1 MADRSGWSAQP
12 YPCDY
17 EDSHSMKNSEKSGFF
32 KSLFGGEQEVPPRA
46 AVPLYI
52 PIPVTKAEKE
62 TLPNIEAMWNQVTQQ
77 RLGPLLLLQEVN
89 RYLDKINLM
98 PLPYEQR
105 TRMSNILLNEVAT
118 AIGSL
123 FARFFQQG
131 GGIPETRE
139 QRDSISHAVRAAE
152 QLAISYKLLFRQDW
166 ADPAEDR
173 DAQDRLLL
181 VVLRILECIRLEQ
194 LLRAFRYQKLPQNAW
209 RDSNQL
215 FFALRD
221 DWDVEANFPLK
232 IRFSVEDSASRLEL
246 FPKMASVQQL
256 YLSIQL
262 TGMLDVISWPVQ
274 FIYRVGRYLS
284 EIEAPMIVNDD
295 KGEEVPPGHILVYRN
310 QGARPSFSRG
320 HEQLDEALFIEL
332 NPLVR
337 RVTQDRAALVSP
349 LTATIASET
358 LRATPEQDRI
368 PFLDLLLHRLQPQQ
382 RRDTRQR
389 VFDDHRARVYGGFEA
404 VYRLFRDITRHEM
417 GQEEVVKERHFWD
430 SLAEHTSIFADGGD
444 ALPEPRWL
452 IADDGPG
459 GMQLRQH
466 ERDYSMPL
474 YVGRLV
480 AYSKGGEDI
489 GDSRL
494 GYVVRIERSTDAEVE
509 VAIARLREKVKAAV
523 VQDLDSMDQRTVPAL
538 LIRDLDGKLQ
548 LLCDNEYKFITGE
561 RLAVVNDDHHYTGAL
576 GEIVLAQADFT
587 VFELHTAE

>member
-1 MADRSGWSAQP
+1 
-12 YPCDY
+12 
-17 EDSHSMKNSEKSGFF
+17 MKNSEKPGLF
-32 KSLFGGEQEVPPRA
+32 KSLFGGGQEAPPLRA
-46 AVPLYI
+46 PVPLYI
-52 PIPVTKAEKE
+52 PIPVQKAEKE
-62 TLPNIEAMWNQVTQQ
+62 AIPNIEAMWNQVTQR

-89 RYLDKINLM
+89 RYLDKINPM

-139 QRDSISHAVRAAE
+139 QRESISHAVRAAE
-152 QLAISYKLLFRQDW
+152 QLAISYKLLFRRDW

-173 DAQDRLLL
+173 DARDRLLL
-181 VVLRILECIRLEQ
+181 VVLRILECVRLEQ
-194 LLRAFRYQKLPQNAW
+194 LLRAFRYQKLPQHAW

-215 FFALRD
+215 FFALRN

-232 IRFSVEDSASRLEL
+232 LQFSVEDSASRLEL
-246 FPKMASVQQL
+246 FPRMSSVQQL

-262 TGMLDVISWPVQ
+262 TGALDVVSWPVHLM
-274 FIYRVGRYLS
+274 YRVGRYLGD
-284 EIEAPMIVNDD
+284 IEAPSIVNDD
-295 KGEEVPPGHILVYRN
+295 KGEAVPPGHIVVYRN
-310 QGARPSFSRG
+310 QGTQPSFNRG
-320 HEQLDEALFIEL
+320 QEQLDEALLIDL

-349 LTATIASET
+349 LTAAIAGET
-358 LRATPEQDRI
+358 LRATPERDRI

-404 VYRLFRDITRHEM
+404 VYRLFRDIARHEM
-417 GQEEVVKERHFWD
+417 GQEGVIKERGFWD
-430 SLAEHTSIFADGGD
+430 SLAEHTSIFANGEDT
-444 ALPEPRWL
+444 LPEPRWI
-452 IADDGPG
+452 IADEGPG
-459 GMQLRQH
+459 GMQLRQQ

-480 AYSKGGEDI
+480 AYSRGGEDL

-494 GYVVRIERSTDAEVE
+494 GYVVRMQRIGDDEVE
-509 VAIARLREKVKAAV
+509 VAIARLREQVKAAAV
-523 VQDLDSMDQRTVPAL
+523 EDLDSMDQRTVPAL
-538 LIRDLDGKLQ
+538 LIRDSDGKLQ
-548 LLCDNEYKFITGE
+548 LLCDNKYKFITGE